1 MQKIQNL
8 LQRRKYS
15 ATNKKLKVI
24 LKGVELKWNLPSSMA
39 ENAYHFFNAYK
50 DIEEQ
55 LLAENPIRSNLQQVI
70 ALDDFIRSLLP
81 LQTFATS
88 DN

>member
-1 MQKIQNL
+1 
-8 LQRRKYS
+8 
-15 ATNKKLKVI
+15 
-24 LKGVELKWNLPSSMA
+24 MA